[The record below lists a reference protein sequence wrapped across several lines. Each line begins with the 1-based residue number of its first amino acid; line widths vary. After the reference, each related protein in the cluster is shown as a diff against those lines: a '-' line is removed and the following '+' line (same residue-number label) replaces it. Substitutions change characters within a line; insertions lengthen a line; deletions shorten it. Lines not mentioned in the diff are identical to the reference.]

1 MSRVFS
7 YVYFPSVYLL
17 WWDFQICCPFLLGYL
32 YYYWVWLSLLSDI
45 CFVNFFF
52 PLYGITFVSLRCV
65 FCNVEFL
72 IFTKCH
78 LSIVSLIDYG
88 FGVFKSSLQTQ
99 GHPDILLCYLRKVLY
114 FRFRSVINL
123 ELIFVKCMR
132 LVFRL
137 IFLNMWMSSCS
148 STICWKPIISLL
160 NFLCFFIQ
168 DQLIIFLLV
177 YLWALYS
184 VSSTYLTILSLLLH
198 CFDYCTFIVSLQVE

>member
-1 MSRVFS
+1 M
-7 YVYFPSVYLL
+7 
-17 WWDFQICCPFLLGYL
+17 
-32 YYYWVWLSLLSDI
+32 
-45 CFVNFFF
+45 NFFF

-137 IFLNMWMSSCS
+137 IFLNM
-148 STICWKPIISLL
+148 
-160 NFLCFFIQ
+160 
-168 DQLIIFLLV
+168 
-177 YLWALYS
+177 
-184 VSSTYLTILSLLLH
+184 
-198 CFDYCTFIVSLQVE
+198 